1 MKIFIVPS
9 WYPYPSKLINGTF
22 FKDHAEKLAEA
33 GHDVVVIAT
42 EIISLR
48 EYFSARKDLGTRVF
62 TENKVKTYQQLVI
75 NKHPKKPEAF
85 YKRYKTLLK
94 EQVDEVLKNEGQPD
108 LFHVHSSLWAGAA
121 LTSYDLGI
129 PVVVSEHLKEF
140 LVFKG
145 FSDFQQGLIENTYKK
160 AQALIAPSTAVMNRI
175 DQYFKVP
182 ETCSEHVVPNMVDTD
197 YFKPLKKKPFVNRF
211 TFLIVAMLRPEKRI
225 DKIIESFVPIGN
237 THLAKI
243 RIVGDGPEYQK
254 LVDLAKERSLTR
266 QVEFI
271 RETGREVVL
280 KNMQKAD
287 VCMLVSKMETFGVSL
302 IEALAC
308 GVPVI
313 GGNIGGAT
321 DIINK
326 DNGIIVPIDNPI
338 AVQEAM
344 KEMIEDPDKYDP
356 KKIREDAIKRFD
368 KKVVIGKLEEI
379 YKTVICDR

>member
-33 GHDVVVIAT
+33 GHEVVVIAT

-62 TENKVKTYQQLVI
+62 TEHKVKTYQQLVI

-85 YKRYKTLLK
+85 YERYKKLLK
-94 EQVDEVLKNEGQPD
+94 LQIDEVLKNEGQPD
-108 LFHVHSSLWAGAA
+108 LFHAHSSLWAGAA

-129 PVVVSEHLKEF
+129 PVVISEHLKEF

-145 FSDFQQGLIENTYKK
+145 FSDFQHKLIEETYKK
-160 AQALIAPSTAVMNRI
+160 IQALITPSTAVMNRI
-175 DQYFKVP
+175 DQYFNVP
-182 ETCSEHVVPNMVDTD
+182 ETCYRHVVPNMVDTD
-197 YFKPLKKKPFVNRF
+197 YFVPLKEKPFVNRF

-225 DKIIESFVPIGN
+225 DKIIESFIAIGN

-243 RIVGDGPEYQK
+243 RVVGDGPEYQK
-254 LVDLAKERSLTR
+254 LLDISKQRSLTR

-280 KNMQKAD
+280 KNLQRAD
-287 VCMLVSKMETFGVSL
+287 VCMLCSKMETFGVTL
-302 IEALAC
+302 IEALSC

-326 DNGIIVPIDNPI
+326 ENGILVPIDNPI
-338 AVQEAM
+338 ALHEAM
-344 KEMIEDPDKYDP
+344 KEMMEHPEKYDP

-368 KKVVIGKLEEI
+368 KRVVIEKLEDI
-379 YKTVICDR
+379 YKSVTSKV

>member
-33 GHDVVVIAT
+33 GHEVVVIAT

-75 NKHPKKPEAF
+75 NRHPKKPEAF
-85 YKRYKTLLK
+85 YERYKKLLK

-129 PVVVSEHLKEF
+129 PVIVSEHLKEF
-140 LVFKG
+140 LIYKG
-145 FSDFQQGLIENTYKK
+145 FSDFQQGLIQNTYKK
-160 AQALIAPSTAVMNRI
+160 IQTLIAPSTAVMNRI
-175 DQYFKVP
+175 EQYFKIP
-182 ETCSEHVVPNMVDTD
+182 ETCTAHVVPNMVDTD
-197 YFKPLKKKPFVNRF
+197 YFKPLKEKPFVNRF
-211 TFLIVAMLRPEKRI
+211 TYLIVAILRPEKRI
-225 DKIIESFVPIGN
+225 DKIIESFVSIGN

-254 LVDLAKERSLTR
+254 LVDIARQGSLTR
-266 QVEFI
+266 QVEFV
-271 RETGREVVL
+271 RETGRDIVL

-302 IEALAC
+302 IEALSC

-321 DIINK
+321 DIIN
-326 DNGIIVPIDNPI
+326 DENGILVPIDNPI
-338 AVQEAM
+338 ALQEAM
-344 KEMIEDPDKYDP
+344 KEMIDNPDKYDP
-356 KKIREDAIKRFD
+356 RKIREDAIKRFD
-368 KKVVIGKLEEI
+368 KKVVIGILEDI
-379 YKTVICDR
+379 YKSVRR